1 MPDPIRL
8 FSSARCPYAQRT
20 RILLG
25 EKGLEFEQREVDL
38 DAPDDEFLAVSPYG
52 KVPYLAHEE
61 ARIWESTVIN
71 EYLDERFPAPPMMPA
86 DPARRAWLRDWIDH
100 ANSELAPRF
109 YKLLSAQGADR
120 RGRAR
125 AALGEALEFIEE
137 VALASPMAGLYLL
150 GDQLS
155 LADIAYYPFF
165 ERLPAV
171 AEHRGFEWPD
181 KCVRLDAWQA
191 RMAIRPAVAATA
203 RPASYHVRNYAR
215 YASGDADL
223 DKSLSTRDR

>member
-1 MPDPIRL
+1 
-8 FSSARCPYAQRT
+8 
-20 RILLG
+20 
-25 EKGLEFEQREVDL
+25 
-38 DAPDDEFLAVSPYG
+38 
-52 KVPYLAHEE
+52 
-61 ARIWESTVIN
+61 
-71 EYLDERFPAPPMMPA
+71 
-86 DPARRAWLRDWIDH
+86 
-100 ANSELAPRF
+100 
-109 YKLLSAQGADR
+109 
-120 RGRAR
+120 
-125 AALGEALEFIEE
+125 
-137 VALASPMAGLYLL
+137 MAGLYLL